1 MHADLCDVAL
11 LRWKQDGATPVVA
24 RKSPSLR
31 APSQVVRRLNADF
44 HRAPG
49 HFVVRLPHGLDL
61 ALAAP
66 MLCGGLTVFRLC
78 ASKVLEERRRRTSA
92 SSVLF
97 THPFS
102 PIYSSLPILTFSQ
115 CIEGKAMSHS
125 DPVEDLIVGR
135 PAPLELSLQPET
147 LLLSLSKRP
156 RK

>member
-1 MHADLCDVAL
+1 MHADLSDVAL
-11 LRWKQDGATPVVA
+11 LRWEQDEAKPVA

-31 APSQVVRRLNADF
+31 APSQVLRRLNADF
-44 HRAPG
+44 HRG
-49 HFVVRLPHGLDL
+49 HFVVRIPDGLDL

-66 MLCGGLTVFRLC
+66 MLCGGVTVLRLC
-78 ASKVLEERRRRTSA
+78 ASKVPEERRRRTTE

-102 PIYSSLPILTFSQ
+102 PIYSSPPILTFSQ
-115 CIEGKAMSHS
+115 CIEGKAMRHS
-125 DPVEDLIVGR
+125 DPAEDLIVGR